1 MNTDYLFVYGTLLQ
15 NVNNNI
21 STFLKTHATVI
32 SKGYFIG
39 KLYKISWFP
48 GAVLSNIKT
57 HKVYGTLVKLNTA
70 KTIFDVL
77 DDYECFNP
85 NNPKDSLF
93 IRQKVTVFTKN
104 NHVYNAWV
112 YLYNQKVN
120 QQNRIVSGDF
130 LKDAQS

>member
-1 MNTDYLFVYGTLLQ
+1 M
-15 NVNNNI
+15 
-21 STFLKTHATVI
+21 SAFLRAQATVI

-48 GAVLSNIKT
+48 GDVLSNNET
-57 HKVYGTLVKLNTA
+57 HKVYGTLVQLNTT

-77 DDYECFNP
+77 DDYEGFNA
-85 NNPKDSLF
+85 NKPKESLF
-93 IRQKVTVFTKN
+93 IRKKVTVFANN